1 LGLSSF
7 VNEILGKEN
16 NRVKK
21 VIAIVAVLVAL
32 ACGLVACAPA
42 PVETPVAEPT
52 AVVETYEVPV
62 PTDYV
67 APETATN

>member
-1 LGLSSF
+1 M
-7 VNEILGKEN
+7 
-16 NRVKK
+16 KK

-32 ACGLVACAPA
+32 ACGLVACAPT

-52 AVVETYEVPV
+52 AVVETYEAPV

-67 APETATN
+67 ASETVAN

>member
-1 LGLSSF
+1 M
-7 VNEILGKEN
+7 
-16 NRVKK
+16 KK
-21 VIAIVAVLVAL
+21 VIAIIAVLVAL
-32 ACGLVACAPA
+32 GCGLVACTPA

-67 APETATN
+67 APETAAN